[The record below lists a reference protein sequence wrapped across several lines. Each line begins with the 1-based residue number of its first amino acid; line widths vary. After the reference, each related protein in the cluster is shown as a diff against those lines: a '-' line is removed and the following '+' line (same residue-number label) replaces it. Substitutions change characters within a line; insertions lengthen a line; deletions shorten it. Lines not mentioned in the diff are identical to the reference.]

1 MTKWQNDVEKWSRK
15 DVQILY
21 IFASSSGM
29 VRFTTRLVRS
39 KSVSSTTPIIGAFKH
54 HILQRHF
61 CFFFLLVLYLL
72 GDYRRVRFHD
82 NKSSTECWFNC
93 SIVTVISLI
102 IERLRKFWWR
112 DKRYVKFYFLRKLS
126 RTVRR
131 VTWRGCFFVWWRL
144 IVKPITYS
152 DSAKLRKSFHT
163 KHLD

>member
-1 MTKWQNDVEKWSRK
+1 MAVLPSLRRFQICISQRSLMKWGSH
-15 DVQILY
+15 
-21 IFASSSGM
+21 
-29 VRFTTRLVRS
+29 TRLEYPGALPTLSAR
-39 KSVSSTTPIIGAFKH
+39 KIGAFKR
-54 HILQRHF
+54 HIFQKHF

-72 GDYRRVRFHD
+72 GDNRRVRFHD

-102 IERLRKFWWR
+102 IERLRRVWWR

-126 RTVRR
+126 KTVRR
-131 VTWRGCFFVWWRL
+131 VTWRGCFLVWWRL